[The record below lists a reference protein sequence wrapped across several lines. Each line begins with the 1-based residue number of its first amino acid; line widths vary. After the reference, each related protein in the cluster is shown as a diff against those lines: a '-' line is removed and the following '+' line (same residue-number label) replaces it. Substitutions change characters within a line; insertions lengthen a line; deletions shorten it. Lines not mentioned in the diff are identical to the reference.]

1 MEKDLELIN
10 RLKLLMEENGYNANS
25 FSKKVDIDPG
35 NLRKKLKG
43 EYGITTKDIFK
54 ISKSMG
60 VNRKWLESGE
70 GSVYVDSAYS
80 IGGDINI
87 GGHVEKS
94 VEGALGTPDSNAF
107 AKVSNLFI
115 GDESLKDKEI
125 RMLREQIKDMR
136 QQLASKDAQIKQ
148 LLDMLA
154 NKK

>member
-1 MEKDLELIN
+1 MKKDIELIY
-10 RLKLLMEENGYNANS
+10 RIKHLMEENGYNANS

-43 EYGITTKDIFK
+43 EYGITNKDIFK
-54 ISKSMG
+54 ISKYMG
-60 VNRKWLESGE
+60 VNQKWLKSGE
-70 GSVYVDSAYS
+70 GNVYADNTYSV
-80 IGGDINI
+80 GRDINI

-94 VEGALGTPDSNAF
+94 IEGALGTPDNNAF

-125 RMLREQIKDMR
+125 GILREQIKDMR
-136 QQLASKDAQIKQ
+136 KQLASKDAQIKQ

-154 NKK
+154 NKR

>member
-1 MEKDLELIN
+1 
-10 RLKLLMEENGYNANS
+10 MEENGYNANS

-43 EYGITTKDIFK
+43 EYGITNKDIFK
-54 ISKSMG
+54 ISKYIG
-60 VNRKWLESGE
+60 VNQKWLKSGE
-70 GSVYVDSAYS
+70 GNVYADNTYSV
-80 IGGDINI
+80 GRDINI

-94 VEGALGTPDSNAF
+94 IEGALVTPDNNAF

-125 RMLREQIKDMR
+125 GILREQIKDMR
-136 QQLASKDAQIKQ
+136 KQLASKDAQIKQ

-154 NKK
+154 NKQ

>member
-1 MEKDLELIN
+1 
-10 RLKLLMEENGYNANS
+10 MEENGYNANS

-43 EYGITTKDIFK
+43 EYGITNKDIFK
-54 ISKSMG
+54 ISKYMG
-60 VNRKWLESGE
+60 VNQKWLKSGE
-70 GSVYVDSAYS
+70 GNVYADNTYSV
-80 IGGDINI
+80 GRDINI

-94 VEGALGTPDSNAF
+94 IEGALVTSDNAF

-125 RMLREQIKDMR
+125 GILREQIKDMR
-136 QQLASKDAQIKQ
+136 KQLASKDAQIKQ

-154 NKK
+154 NKQ

>member
-1 MEKDLELIN
+1 
-10 RLKLLMEENGYNANS
+10 MEENGYNANS

-43 EYGITTKDIFK
+43 EYGITNKDIFK
-54 ISKSMG
+54 ISKYMG
-60 VNRKWLESGE
+60 VNQKWLKSGE
-70 GSVYVDSAYS
+70 GNVYADNTYSV
-80 IGGDINI
+80 GRDINI

-94 VEGALGTPDSNAF
+94 IEGALSTPDNNAF

-125 RMLREQIKDMR
+125 GILREQIKDMR
-136 QQLASKDAQIKQ
+136 KQLASKDAQIKQ

-154 NKK
+154 NKR

>member
-1 MEKDLELIN
+1 
-10 RLKLLMEENGYNANS
+10 MEENGYNANS

-43 EYGITTKDIFK
+43 EYGITNKDIFK
-54 ISKSMG
+54 ISKYMG
-60 VNRKWLESGE
+60 VNQKLLKSGE
-70 GSVYVDSAYS
+70 GNVYADNTYSV
-80 IGGDINI
+80 GRDIKI

-94 VEGALGTPDSNAF
+94 IEGALGTPDNNAF

-125 RMLREQIKDMR
+125 GILREQIKDMR
-136 QQLASKDAQIKQ
+136 KQLASKDAQIKQ

-154 NKK
+154 NKQ

>member
-1 MEKDLELIN
+1 
-10 RLKLLMEENGYNANS
+10 MEENGYNANS

-43 EYGITTKDIFK
+43 EYGITNKDIFK
-54 ISKSMG
+54 ISKYMG
-60 VNRKWLESGE
+60 VNQKWLKSGE
-70 GSVYVDSAYS
+70 GNVYADNTYSV
-80 IGGDINI
+80 GRDINI

-94 VEGALGTPDSNAF
+94 IEGALVTPDNNVF

-125 RMLREQIKDMR
+125 GILREQIKDMR
-136 QQLASKDAQIKQ
+136 KQLASKDAQIKQ

-154 NKK
+154 NKQ

>member
-1 MEKDLELIN
+1 MKKDIELIC
-10 RLKLLMEENGYNANS
+10 RIIHLMEENGYNANS

-43 EYGITTKDIFK
+43 EHGITNKDIFK
-54 ISKSMG
+54 ISKYMG
-60 VNRKWLESGE
+60 VNQKWLKSGE
-70 GSVYVDSAYS
+70 GNVYADNTYSV
-80 IGGDINI
+80 GRDINI

-94 VEGALGTPDSNAF
+94 IEGALGTPDNNAF

-125 RMLREQIKDMR
+125 GILREQIKDMR
-136 QQLASKDAQIKQ
+136 KQLASKDAQIKQ

-154 NKK
+154 NKR

>member
-1 MEKDLELIN
+1 MKMDIELIC
-10 RLKLLMEENGYNANS
+10 RIKHLMEENGYNANS

-43 EYGITTKDIFK
+43 EYGITNKDIFK
-54 ISKSMG
+54 ISKYMG
-60 VNRKWLESGE
+60 VNQKWLKSGE
-70 GSVYVDSAYS
+70 GNVYADNTYSV
-80 IGGDINI
+80 GRDINI

-94 VEGALGTPDSNAF
+94 IEGALGTPDNAF

-125 RMLREQIKDMR
+125 GILREQIKDMR
-136 QQLASKDAQIKQ
+136 KQLASKDAQIKQ

-154 NKK
+154 NKQ